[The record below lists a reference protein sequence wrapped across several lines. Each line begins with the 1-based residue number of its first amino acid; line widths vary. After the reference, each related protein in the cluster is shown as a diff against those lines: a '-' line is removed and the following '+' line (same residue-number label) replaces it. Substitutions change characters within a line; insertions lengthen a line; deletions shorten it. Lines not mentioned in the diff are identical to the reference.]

1 MSRCTKLRDWRSLV
15 LEGVSSLST
24 IFNCTKRG
32 DYCTLIGD
40 CVRTCVVFHLNAEA
54 TQLAMGGI
62 YFFEERSRNVNMI
75 AGLLFKY
82 NPRGLSLPIKCSKR
96 GLFSRIRLVDLWDST
111 KPQGVILLPITEK
124 FLNPLRRQTAAN
136 PLQFRITRAIVGSY
150 GMIVS
155 FNRSDKL

>member
-1 MSRCTKLRDWRSLV
+1 MAPHSVQTTRQIICKLMSRCTKLRDWRSLV

-82 NPRGLSLPIKCSKR
+82 NSRG
-96 GLFSRIRLVDLWDST
+96 
-111 KPQGVILLPITEK
+111 
-124 FLNPLRRQTAAN
+124 
-136 PLQFRITRAIVGSY
+136 
-150 GMIVS
+150 
-155 FNRSDKL
+155 